1 MIYESSNAF
10 TFPHAS
16 KEIEK
21 VLINPEQLKT
31 PTVGKYT
38 KNILQKPKGGFHFG
52 KEEKL
57 KQKRP
62 KTPGPGQYN
71 AKNDIFGKCT
81 PKFSMGKKLNN
92 MNIYMKKKI
101 PGPGTYNLTESNY
114 EKTIGKRKTLGYFSK
129 VPKLKINNNKVPG
142 VGKYELNYYNF
153 GNSKKNKF
161 TIPKSARKMELKKEI
176 NKNDDKKTCNN
187 KKINNGKKSIKRQKN
202 DKNSTIKSIFGN
214 EGIKP
219 LLKGRPKDKK
229 RFDTPGPG
237 KYEIE
242 RAEKK
247 ILKNTPATSFGYG
260 KKIDFEEIAKK
271 NNVPGPIY
279 NINSEFD
286 ISDKKKIHAIKYV
299 KKNKKNNDRYQTPG
313 PGSYYIPCSFAN
325 TPFYQS
331 IDNKYRKI

>member
-16 KEIEK
+16 KALEK

-38 KNILQKPKGGFHFG
+38 ENIIQKPKGGFHFG

-62 KTPGPGQYN
+62 KTPGPGQYDT
-71 AKNDIFGKCT
+71 KNDIFGQCT

-129 VPKLKINNNKVPG
+129 VPKLKIKNNKVPG
-142 VGKYELNYYNF
+142 VGKYELTYYNF
-153 GNSKKNKF
+153 GNSQKNKF

-176 NKNDDKKTCNN
+176 DVNKDKNTKDN
-187 KKINNGKKSIKRQKN
+187 KINIGKQSIKRKKN
-202 DKNSTIKSIFGN
+202 HKYDSIKSRFHD
-214 EGIKP
+214 EGTKP
-219 LLKGRPKDKK
+219 ILKGKSKDLK
-229 RFDTPGPG
+229 RFNTPGPG
-237 KYEIE
+237 KYDIE
-242 RAEKK
+242 KAEKK
-247 ILKNTPATSFGYG
+247 IMKKIPATSFGYG

-271 NNVPGPIY
+271 NNVPGPKY
-279 NINSEFD
+279 NINSQFN
-286 ISDKKKIHAIKYV
+286 ISDTNKVHAIKYY
-299 KKNKKNNDRYQTPG
+299 KSNKKNNERYQTPG

-325 TPFYQS
+325 TPYYQS